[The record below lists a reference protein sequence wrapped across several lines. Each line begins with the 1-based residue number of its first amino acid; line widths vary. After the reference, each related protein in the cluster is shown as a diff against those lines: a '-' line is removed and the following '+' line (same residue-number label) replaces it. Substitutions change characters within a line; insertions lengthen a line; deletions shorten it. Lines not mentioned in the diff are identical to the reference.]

1 MDEGI
6 FIYQHTKRTEIVP
19 ANMSTDDHE
28 HGDARPKR
36 RGWMT
41 KTMGT
46 DDCEHGYLYPTTLGM
61 NAQGVGQSWAIR
73 CMTFQTFYLY
83 EQER

>member
-1 MDEGI
+1 M
-6 FIYQHTKRTEIVP
+6 TE
-19 ANMSTDDHE
+19 S
-28 HGDARPKR
+28 
-36 RGWMT
+36 
-41 KTMGT
+41 MGT
-46 DDCEHGYLYPTTLGM
+46 HTQLPWASMPKVVGQSWATLGM